1 MSRRQP
7 PLSGSEPTF
16 TNKYWG
22 TSIGV
27 GNNNCYAYAV
37 GDYEKYR
44 HQKSVPGDVSGRSR
58 WYHSYTNCKSLPQ
71 RVVSDNPKKVY
82 VVKGNTRCKTG
93 YYKVMMFV
101 TGKNK
106 KSPFNNGDFHFY
118 KQHGLVEYRPMTGD
132 TKTSIAT
139 FFKVS
144 TRKIPTVVV
153 GKLMKIRVNVFSH
166 KRGWATG
173 PLLKDAK
180 GQVIKDPRKAS
191 RNYGGLNYNTYC
203 SSFCV
208 KNKGINVGKTRA
220 NIQKKSI

>member
-22 TSIGV
+22 TSIGI

-44 HQKSVPGDVSGRSR
+44 HQKSVPGDRSGRSK
-58 WYHSYTNCKSLPQ
+58 WYHSYTNCKNLPK

-101 TGKNK
+101 TGKK
-106 KSPFNNGDFHFY
+106 KMTPFNNGDFHFY
-118 KQHGLVEYRPMTGD
+118 KQHGLVEYKPKEGD
-132 TKTSIAT
+132 TKTSIAK

-144 TRKIPTVVV
+144 TRPPHQNAVLNT
-153 GKLMKIRVNVFSH
+153 
-166 KRGWATG
+166 
-173 PLLKDAK
+173 AK
-180 GQVIKDPRKAS
+180 KF
-191 RNYGGLNYNTYC
+191 L
-203 SSFCV
+203 
-208 KNKGINVGKTRA
+208 
-220 NIQKKSI
+220 

>member
-1 MSRRQP
+1 MSRRPP

-22 TSIGV
+22 TSIGI

-44 HQKSVPGDVSGRSR
+44 HQKSVPGDKSGRSR

-93 YYKVMMFV
+93 HYKVMMFV

-118 KQHGLVEYRPMTGD
+118 KQHGLVEYRPTTGD
-132 TKTSIAT
+132 TKTSIAK

-153 GKLMKIRVNVFSH
+153 GKLMKIRVGVFSH

>member
-1 MSRRQP
+1 MSRRPP

-22 TSIGV
+22 TSIGI

-44 HQKSVPGDVSGRSR
+44 HQKSVPGDKSGRSR

-106 KSPFNNGDFHFY
+106 KSPFNIGDFHFY
-118 KQHGLVEYRPMTGD
+118 KQHGLVEYRPTTGD
-132 TKTSIAT
+132 TKTSIAK

-144 TRKIPTVVV
+144 TSKIPTVVV
-153 GKLMKIRVNVFSH
+153 GKLMKIRVGVFSH

-173 PLLKDAK
+173 PLVQDAK
-180 GQVIKDPRKAS
+180 GQVIKDPRKAC
-191 RNYGGLNYNTYC
+191 RTDGGVNYNHYC

-208 KNKGINVGKTRA
+208 KNKVNNVG
-220 NIQKKSI
+220 

>member
-1 MSRRQP
+1 MSRRPP

-22 TSIGV
+22 TSIGI

-44 HQKSVPGDVSGRSR
+44 HQKSVPGDKSGRSR

-71 RVVSDNPKKVY
+71 RVVSANPKKVY
-82 VVKGNTRCKTG
+82 VIKGNTRCKPG

-118 KQHGLVEYRPMTGD
+118 KQHGLVEYRPTTGD
-132 TKTSIAT
+132 TKTSIAK

-153 GKLMKIRVNVFSH
+153 GKLMKIRVGVFSH